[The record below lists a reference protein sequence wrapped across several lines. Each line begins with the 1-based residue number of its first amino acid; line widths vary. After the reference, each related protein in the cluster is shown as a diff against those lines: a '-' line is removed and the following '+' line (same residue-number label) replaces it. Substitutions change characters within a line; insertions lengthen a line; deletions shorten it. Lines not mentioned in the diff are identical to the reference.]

1 MAENVV
7 QLTYREL
14 AERLGISPDAARM
27 KAKRAAKS
35 GRWRVIA
42 GNHPSDP
49 VRVELPAQD
58 VQDVGGEQV
67 KRSTPERKTRTP
79 DRTPPDATLTALQTA
94 QEHLRAVTSQLTEE
108 MERHRATAVELG
120 RTEAKVETLQ
130 AEIIRLA
137 ATIDQLQDEL
147 QAERRT
153 WWQRLTGR

>member
-1 MAENVV
+1 MADNVV

-14 AERLGISPDAARM
+14 GERLGISADAARM

-49 VRVELPAQD
+49 VRVELPEQD
-58 VQDVGGEQV
+58 VQSVGGEQF
-67 KRSTPERKTRTP
+67 KRSSPERKT
-79 DRTPPDATLTALQTA
+79 RTPPDATLTALQAA
-94 QEHLRAVTSQLTEE
+94 QEHLRAVTSQLTDE

-120 RTEAKVETLQ
+120 RTEAKVENLQ

-147 QAERRT
+147 RAERRT